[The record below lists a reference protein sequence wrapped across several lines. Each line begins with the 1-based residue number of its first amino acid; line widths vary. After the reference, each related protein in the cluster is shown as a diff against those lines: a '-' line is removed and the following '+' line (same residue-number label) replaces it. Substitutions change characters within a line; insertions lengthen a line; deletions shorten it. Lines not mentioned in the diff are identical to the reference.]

1 MGLSKKEVDAV
12 AHLARLDIS
21 DEMAEKMAGQLSQV
35 LDLIA
40 KLNELDT
47 TGVEPLSHPGA
58 LASVLRDDV
67 PAGSLPRESR
77 APERAGRGRRLL
89 PRAARDRVMVDS
101 TRFVDHQTPST
112 ERIQENSKPVSSW
125 CLGALVVNS

>member
-1 MGLSKKEVDAV
+1 MMSLSKKEVDAV
-12 AHLARLDIS
+12 AHLARLEIS
-21 DEMAEKMAGQLSQV
+21 GEMAEKMAGQLNQV

-67 PAGSLPRESR
+67 PAGSLPRER
-77 APERAGRGRRLL
+77 ALQNAPDSADGFFRV
-89 PRAARDRVMVDS
+89 PRVI
-101 TRFVDHQTPST
+101 
-112 ERIQENSKPVSSW
+112 E
-125 CLGALVVNS
+125 

>member
-1 MGLSKKEVDAV
+1 MGLSKKEVDWV
-12 AHLARLDIS
+12 AHLARLEIS

-67 PAGSLPRESR
+67 PAGSLPREAALR
-77 APERAGRGRRLL
+77 NAPDAADGFFRV
-89 PRAARDRVMVDS
+89 PRVI
-101 TRFVDHQTPST
+101 
-112 ERIQENSKPVSSW
+112 E
-125 CLGALVVNS
+125 

>member
-1 MGLSKKEVDAV
+1 MGLSKKEVDWV

-21 DEMAEKMAGQLSQV
+21 AEMAEKMAGQLNQV

-58 LASVLRDDV
+58 LAGVWRDDV
-67 PAGSLPRESR
+67 PAGSLPRETALQN
-77 APERAGRGRRLL
+77 APDAADGFFRV
-89 PRAARDRVMVDS
+89 PRVI
-101 TRFVDHQTPST
+101 
-112 ERIQENSKPVSSW
+112 E
-125 CLGALVVNS
+125 

>member
-1 MGLSKKEVDAV
+1 MGLSKKEVDWV

-21 DEMAEKMAGQLSQV
+21 EEMAEKMAGQLNQV

-58 LASVLRDDV
+58 LASVWREDV
-67 PAGSLPRESR
+67 PTGSLPRETALQN
-77 APERAGRGRRLL
+77 APDAADGFFRV
-89 PRAARDRVMVDS
+89 PRVI
-101 TRFVDHQTPST
+101 
-112 ERIQENSKPVSSW
+112 E
-125 CLGALVVNS
+125 

>member
-1 MGLSKKEVDAV
+1 MGLSKKEVDWV

-21 DEMAEKMAGQLSQV
+21 EEMAEKMAGQLNQV

-58 LASVLRDDV
+58 LTSVWREDV
-67 PAGSLPRESR
+67 PTGSLPRETALQN
-77 APERAGRGRRLL
+77 APDAADGFFRV
-89 PRAARDRVMVDS
+89 PRVI
-101 TRFVDHQTPST
+101 
-112 ERIQENSKPVSSW
+112 E
-125 CLGALVVNS
+125 

>member
-1 MGLSKKEVDAV
+1 MGLSKQEVDRV
-12 AHLARLDIS
+12 AHLARLDLS

-35 LDLIA
+35 LDLFA

-67 PAGSLPRESR
+67 PAGSLPREAALQN
-77 APERAGRGRRLL
+77 APDAADGFFRV
-89 PRAARDRVMVDS
+89 PRVI
-101 TRFVDHQTPST
+101 
-112 ERIQENSKPVSSW
+112 E
-125 CLGALVVNS
+125 